1 MSPRSS
7 TAPERGGAR
16 LLHLDCFGGAAGES
30 LLAALLGA
38 GADPRAVRRA
48 LEGLWP
54 GARLRVT
61 RAGDGPLPLTRAAL
75 GVPPGALGWK
85 ELRARLGRA
94 RLTAFVRTHALEALA
109 AVVRVEP
116 RGGAETGA
124 VAELVGFCAA
134 LESLAPARVSCSPL
148 PLGHGVR
155 ATPRGPE
162 PLPSPATLELLRG
175 IPTVPRDVDGETVTP
190 LAAAALVTAVD
201 EFGALPALRPRAQ
214 GLGEG
219 VRAVLG
225 EAAPEVARDE
235 VAVLETHLDD
245 MTPEHLAFLV
255 ERLHDAGA
263 LDASLAPLVM
273 KKGRPGQSLRVLARP
288 ADAERLARL
297 VLADSTALGVRVQRV
312 PRLVLRRGAASV
324 ATEYGRIRV
333 KLSRAPDGAPGVKPE
348 YEACARAARRHGVAI
363 AAVTRAAQRRAE
375 DELL

>member
-16 LLHLDCFGGAAGES
+16 LLHFDCFGGATGES

-38 GADPRAVRRA
+38 GADPRALRRA
-48 LEGLWP
+48 LAGLWP
-54 GARLRVT
+54 AARLRVT
-61 RAGDGPLPLTRAAL
+61 RAGDGPLPLTRMAL
-75 GVPPGALGWK
+75 GVSPGARSWK
-85 ELRARLGRA
+85 EWRARLGRA

-109 AVVRVEP
+109 SAARVDP
-116 RGGAETGA
+116 RGGADARA

-134 LESLAPARVSCSPL
+134 LESLAPARVTCSPL
-148 PLGHGVR
+148 SLGHGVR

-175 IPTVPRDVDGETVTP
+175 IPTTPIDVAGETVTP
-190 LAAAALVTAVD
+190 LAAAALATAVD
-201 EFGALPALRPRAQ
+201 EFGTLPALRPRAQ

-225 EAAPEVARDE
+225 EAAPELARDE

-324 ATEYGRIRV
+324 ATEYGPIRV
-333 KLSRAPDGAPGVKPE
+333 KLSRSPDGATAVKPE
-348 YEACARAARRHGVAI
+348 FEACARAARRHGVAI